1 MKINPAWDLQSA
13 LWQRLTA
20 NSALL
25 AILGGPRLYDD
36 VPQTTSFPFV
46 TLGDIR
52 SNDWSTQT
60 QKGHEHFLTLHAWS
74 RAKGRKQVQAILQ
87 ALEAALDDAALVLQS
102 HRLIT
107 FRLVFWDARREPDGE
122 TYHGLMRFR
131 AVTEPVV

>member
-13 LWQRLTA
+13 LWQRLTV
-20 NSALL
+20 NPDLL
-25 AILGGPRLYDD
+25 AVLGAPRLYDD
-36 VPQTTSFPFV
+36 VPQSATFPFV

-60 QKGHEHFLTLHAWS
+60 HAGHEHILTLHAWS

-87 ALEAALDDAALVLQS
+87 ALETALDDAALALKS

-107 FRLVFWDARREPDGE
+107 LRLVFWDARRELDGE

-131 AVTEPVV
+131 AVTEPLV